1 MTFYLECAHRN
12 PMAEDENQ
20 KMEGHMTFYLE
31 RKFKL
36 SQQMQVAIIL
46 LAFKTTAYGSG

>member
-12 PMAEDENQ
+12 PMAEDGNQ

-46 LAFKTTAYGSG
+46 F